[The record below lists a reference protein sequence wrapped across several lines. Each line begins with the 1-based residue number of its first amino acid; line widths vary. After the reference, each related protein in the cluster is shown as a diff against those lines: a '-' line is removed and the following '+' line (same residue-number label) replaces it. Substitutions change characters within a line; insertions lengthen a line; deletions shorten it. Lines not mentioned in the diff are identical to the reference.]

1 MKNTQNHWPLGRLHC
16 STEECIG
23 CSVALQLSSNEWN
36 KCCRLSTLASRLPLH
51 RICFQDLI
59 ILVSLPRSLAWFFSL
74 SYLLSG
80 IAINV
85 DMSPLTILR
94 SSLLHLSHITFY
106 PPDAPFI
113 VEFET
118 NHCINSPPCTMLP
131 FFFSHPYLDYLTAF
145 TYVGRIA

>member
-1 MKNTQNHWPLGRLHC
+1 MLSGSNF
-16 STEECIG
+16 IG
-23 CSVALQLSSNEWN
+23 FTASGSS
-36 KCCRLSTLASRLPLH
+36 
-51 RICFQDLI
+51 
-59 ILVSLPRSLAWFFSL
+59 LVFSL

-131 FFFSHPYLDYLTAF
+131 FFFSHPYYLISYPT
-145 TYVGRIA
+145 